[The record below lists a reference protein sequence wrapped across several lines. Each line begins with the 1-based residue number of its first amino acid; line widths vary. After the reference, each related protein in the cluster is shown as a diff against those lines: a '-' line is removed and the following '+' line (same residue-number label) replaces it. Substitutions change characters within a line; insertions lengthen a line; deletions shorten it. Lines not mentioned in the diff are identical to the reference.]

1 MKKLVCGLLAITSSL
16 VAQAP
21 ADTVPLKYRSH
32 RNWSIALPNE
42 TWVKIGSAIELAS
55 RSFPVRSE
63 GTGLGIDT
71 DGDGQTNVVVQVSA
85 DKPGHVKLRDGDYRY
100 AIELVNRGGGWFF
113 RTAAIKHANVDGTK
127 LRLIDQNGNGRFGD
141 VGEDAMIVGR
151 GNVAMF
157 LSGAVNIGGR
167 LWQLEV
173 TEDDEAVRLTPFAG
187 PTGTMDMTSKLE
199 TNGKLLS
206 AVVSSTDGQYSFDL
220 ARGAQVVPVG
230 SYRIHSGAIGLG
242 ETTVGVRRGHAE
254 DLVIQD
260 GATAQL
266 EWGGPARAEFAYR
279 HAGDKVEFRP
289 DEVWYYG
296 NSGEEYTQ
304 WQPVGKS
311 PTFDVIRD
319 GEVIASAIF
328 PGSC

>member
-1 MKKLVCGLLAITSSL
+1 MKKLACGLLAMTPGL
-16 VAQAP
+16 WAQEAVE
-21 ADTVPLKYRSH
+21 TLPLKYRSH
-32 RNWSIALPNE
+32 RDWSIALPAPA
-42 TWVKIGSAIELAS
+42 WVKIGSAIELAS
-55 RSFPVRSE
+55 HSFAVRSE
-63 GTGLGIDT
+63 GTGLGVDT
-71 DGDGQTNVVVQVSA
+71 DGDGETNVVVQVSA
-85 DKPGHVKLRDGDYRY
+85 DKTGHVKLRQGDYRY
-100 AIELVNRGGGWFF
+100 AIELANRGGGWFF
-113 RTAAIKHANVDGTK
+113 RTAAIKQANVEGTK

-157 LSGAVNIGGR
+157 LSRAVNIGGR

-173 TEDDEAVRLTPFAG
+173 AADDGSISLAPFAG
-187 PTGTMDMTSKLE
+187 STGTLDMTSKLE
-199 TNGKLLS
+199 SNGKLLS
-206 AVVSSTDGQYSFDL
+206 AIVSSSDGQYCFDL
-220 ARGAQVVPVG
+220 AGGAQTVPVG

-254 DLVIQD
+254 DLVVQD
-260 GATAQL
+260 GVTAEL
-266 EWGGPARAEFAYR
+266 AWGGPARAEFAYR
-279 HAGDKVEFRP
+279 QQGDKVEFRP

-311 PTFDVIRD
+311 PTFDVLRD